1 MAPQKSP
8 FLETEGVGTPNHPP
22 LNPSLF
28 TDTLYKKSALSLHIY
43 KDHPEYV
50 NKKLLNYSLGIIKS
64 TAGLN
69 LDRTEDYYVESL
81 RADLS
86 LNRYKV
92 TT

>member
-1 MAPQKSP
+1 MGQSVNDCKTRAN
-8 FLETEGVGTPNHPP
+8 GHRAN
-22 LNPSLF
+22 F
-28 TDTLYKKSALSLHIY
+28 TDTLYKKSALSLYIY